1 MRNFEAARQVHFPYH
16 SLPRLFHT
24 VMNSPAPASQGASP
38 GAIQGISQS
47 VDQRSNIPS
56 APASLDKTGLVACC
70 TAFAIWGVLPLYLKA
85 LHAVP
90 VLQVTAQ
97 RLVWGC
103 VLAIAWLAIS
113 GKLGL
118 VRTAL
123 ANPSTRWRLC
133 ASALLISL
141 NWITYVWGVANNH
154 VVETSLGYFI
164 NPLLN
169 VVLGVLVLSER
180 LNRAQW
186 IAVSLAAAGVGY
198 LTWSAGHL
206 PWISLA
212 LAATFGLYGL
222 VRKMV
227 AVDAFA
233 GFAAETLLVFP
244 VGLGYLIW
252 SELHGTGAMGHI
264 GTGIDLLLLLG
275 GPLTAAPLVL
285 FAVGARRLPYS
296 TVGLLQYIGPTLQ
309 LMLGVLVY
317 REPFSGPRV
326 TGFIIIW
333 AALVIYAADGLW
345 RSRKLAAVR
354 SSQVPPPS
362 LGK

>member
-1 MRNFEAARQVHFPYH
+1 MRNFEAAQPVLFPYH
-16 SLPRLFHT
+16 PLPRFFHT
-24 VMNSPAPASQGASP
+24 AMNSPAPASQGASADAAP
-38 GAIQGISQS
+38 GIN
-47 VDQRSNIPS
+47 QRREVPS

-70 TAFAIWGVLPLYLKA
+70 TAFVIWGLLPLYLKA

-118 VRTAL
+118 VRAAL

-133 ASALLISL
+133 ASAFLISL
-141 NWITYVWGVANNH
+141 NWIIYVWGVANNH

-169 VVLGVLVLSER
+169 VMLGVLVLSER

-186 IAVSLAAAGVGY
+186 TAVGLAAAGVAY
-198 LTWSAGHL
+198 LTWSAGRL

-222 VRKMV
+222 VRKVV
-227 AVDAFA
+227 AVEALA
-233 GFAAETLLVFP
+233 GFAAETLLLFP
-244 VGLGYLIW
+244 IGLGYLVW
-252 SELHGTGAMGHI
+252 SELQGNGAMGHM
-264 GTGIDLLLLLG
+264 GISTDLLLLFG

-285 FAVGARRLPYS
+285 FALGARRLPYS

-309 LMLGVLVY
+309 LMLGVLVFH
-317 REPFSGPRV
+317 EPFSGPRV
-326 TGFIIIW
+326 TGFAIIW

-345 RSRKLAAVR
+345 RSRKLTALQP
-354 SSQVPPPS
+354 SQPVPPT

>member
-1 MRNFEAARQVHFPYH
+1 MRNFEAAQTAHFPYH
-16 SLPRLFHT
+16 PLPRFFHT
-24 VMNSPAPASQGASP
+24 VMNSPAPASQGGSP
-38 GAIQGISQS
+38 GATPDIK
-47 VDQRSNIPS
+47 QRSEVPS
-56 APASLDKTGLVACC
+56 APASLDKTGLAACC
-70 TAFAIWGVLPLYLKA
+70 TAFVIWGLLPLYLKA

-103 VLAIAWLAIS
+103 VLAITWLGLS

-123 ANPSTRWRLC
+123 GNPPTRWRLC
-133 ASALLISL
+133 ASATLISL

-169 VVLGVLVLSER
+169 VTLGVLVLSER

-198 LTWSAGHL
+198 LTWSAGRL

-212 LAATFGLYGL
+212 LAASFGLYGL

-227 AVDAFA
+227 AVEAFA
-233 GFAAETLLVFP
+233 GFAAETLLLLPF
-244 VGLGYLIW
+244 GLGYLIW
-252 SELHGTGAMGHI
+252 SELHGVGAMGHLGI
-264 GTGIDLLLLLG
+264 GTDLLLVFG

-309 LMLGVLVY
+309 LMLGVLVFH
-317 REPFSGPRV
+317 ETFSGPRV
-326 TGFIIIW
+326 TGFAIIW
-333 AALVIYAADGLW
+333 AALAIYAADGLW
-345 RSRKLAAVR
+345 RSRKLTAV
-354 SSQVPPPS
+354 QPS
-362 LGK
+362 PATPSKPR

>member
-1 MRNFEAARQVHFPYH
+1 LKGRGAMRNFAAARPADFPYH
-16 SLPRLFHT
+16 PLPRFFHT
-24 VMNSPAPASQGASP
+24 AMNSPAPASQGASP
-38 GAIQGISQS
+38 GATQGLNPRRE
-47 VDQRSNIPS
+47 VPA

-70 TAFAIWGVLPLYLKA
+70 TAFVIWGLLPLYLKA

-90 VLQVTAQ
+90 VLQVPAQ

-103 VLAIAWLAIS
+103 VLAVAWLAIS

-123 ANPSTRWRLC
+123 ANSSTRWRLC
-133 ASALLISL
+133 ASATLISL

-169 VVLGVLVLSER
+169 VMLGVLVLSER
-180 LNRAQW
+180 LNLAQW
-186 IAVSLAAAGVGY
+186 IAVGLAAAGVGY
-198 LTWSAGHL
+198 LTWSAGHP

-222 VRKMV
+222 VRKV
-227 AVDAFA
+227 AAVEALA
-233 GFAAETLLVFP
+233 GFAAETLLLLPF
-244 VGLGYLIW
+244 GLGYLIW
-252 SELHGTGAMGHI
+252 AELHGIGAMGHTGI
-264 GTGIDLLLLLG
+264 GTDLLLVLG

-285 FAVGARRLPYS
+285 FALGARRLPYS

-317 REPFSGPRV
+317 HEPFSGPRV
-326 TGFIIIW
+326 TGFAIIW

-345 RSRKLAAVR
+345 RSRKLTAV
-354 SSQVPPPS
+354 QPS
-362 LGK
+362 LPLGK

>member
-1 MRNFEAARQVHFPYH
+1 MRNFEAAQPVLFPYH
-16 SLPRLFHT
+16 PLPRFFDMA
-24 VMNSPAPASQGASP
+24 MNSPAPASQGACAAP
-38 GAIQGISQS
+38 DIHKGI
-47 VDQRSNIPS
+47 DQRSEIPS
-56 APASLDKTGLVACC
+56 VPASLDKTGLVACC
-70 TAFAIWGVLPLYLKA
+70 TAFVIWGLLPLYLKA

-90 VLQVTAQ
+90 VLQLTAQ

-103 VLAIAWLAIS
+103 VLAIVWLAIS

-118 VRTAL
+118 VRAAL

-164 NPLLN
+164 NPLFN
-169 VVLGVLVLSER
+169 VMLGVLVLSER

-186 IAVSLAAAGVGY
+186 TAVALAAAGVAY
-198 LTWSAGHL
+198 LTWSAGRL

-222 VRKMV
+222 VRKVV
-227 AVDAFA
+227 AVEALA
-233 GFAAETLLVFP
+233 GFAAETLLLLP
-244 VGLGYLIW
+244 IGLGYLVW
-252 SELHGTGAMGHI
+252 SELHGTGAMGHMGI
-264 GTGIDLLLLLG
+264 GTDALLVSG

-285 FAVGARRLPYS
+285 FALGARRLPYS

-326 TGFIIIW
+326 TGFAIIW

-345 RSRKLAAVR
+345 RSRKLA
-354 SSQVPPPS
+354 PPQSTPPT
-362 LGK
+362 LRK